1 MATRGKRAKKRQT
14 WQIVGGIAALLVVMV
29 VGGGLAYFN
38 LNKEP
43 GVDKTTLCPA
53 SGPRGHYVLLV
64 DTTDPMNFTQ
74 KQAYSVFLQ
83 DLVKNKVPEGFLLS
97 LFVLG
102 ENVESNAAPVVEM
115 CNPGS
120 GANKSSL
127 DSNVVRAQRAYEEK
141 FIKPIIEQGEALQS
155 GKAAK
160 ASPIFEMLQLV
171 AINGFRKHAVQGE
184 KRLFLM
190 SDMLHNGPAFSMY
203 RATPDF
209 AGFAATDYGRKTQT
223 ELRDVNVELYYLIN
237 SPQFQTK
244 RNLVFWE
251 SYFNKAGAR
260 LVEVRPLEG

>member
-1 MATRGKRAKKRQT
+1 MAARGKRAKKRQT
-14 WQIVGGIAALLVVMV
+14 WQIIGGSLALLVVAALV
-29 VGGGLAYFN
+29 FGIVQFN
-38 LNKEP
+38 MNREP
-43 GVDKTTLCPA
+43 GLDQATLCPA
-53 SGPRGHYVLLV
+53 NGPRGHFVLLV

-74 KQAYSVFLQ
+74 KQAYSVFLA

-120 GANKSSL
+120 GATKSAL

-141 FIKPIIEQGEALQS
+141 FIKPIIEQGEMLQS
-155 GKAAK
+155 SRAAK
-160 ASPIFEMLQLV
+160 SSPIFEMLQLV

-190 SDMLHNGPAFSMY
+190 SDMLHNSPAFSMY

-244 RNLVFWE
+244 RNLLFWE
-251 SYFNKAGAR
+251 NYFNKAGAR